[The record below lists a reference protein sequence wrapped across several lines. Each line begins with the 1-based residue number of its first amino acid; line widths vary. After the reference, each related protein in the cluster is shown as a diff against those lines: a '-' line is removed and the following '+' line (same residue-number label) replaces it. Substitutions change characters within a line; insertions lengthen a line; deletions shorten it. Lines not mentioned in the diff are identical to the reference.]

1 MINSSNIIIEYNGKY
16 PNLCSGTLAVTIS
29 GVRFTFPDYCLS
41 SGGGIYDNWE
51 RIESGPWS
59 ITKYPDDL
67 PQEYHQAVL
76 DAVNDTVR
84 WGCCGG
90 CI

>member
-1 MINSSNIIIEYNGKY
+1 MPDIIIEYNGKY
-16 PNLCSGTLAVTIS
+16 PNLCSGTLTATIG
-29 GVRFTFPDYCLS
+29 GVKFTFPSYSLS
-41 SGGGIYDNWE
+41 SGGGIYDNWTV
-51 RIESGPWS
+51 IEHGPWS
-59 ITKYPDDL
+59 ISEYPEDM

-76 DAVNDTVR
+76 DAVNNSVS